1 MNAVAAL
8 PDGRVR
14 QADDGEGRHPAR
26 DVGLDLYREAVEAL
40 EAEALEDC
48 VHGALLSARQGAAG
62 PLKFLICAVVSIS
75 KKESLHDST

>member
-8 PDGRVR
+8 PDGGVR
-14 QADDGEGRHPAR
+14 QADDGEGGHPAR

-48 VHGALLSARQGAAG
+48 VHGGAPFCPTGGRQG
-62 PLKFLICAVVSIS
+62 
-75 KKESLHDST
+75 H

>member
-62 PLKFLICAVVSIS
+62 PLKFFDLCCCIHL
-75 KKESLHDST
+75 KKELLHDST